1 MCIDQC
7 IDIYVSRHNTWI
19 KSCGFL
25 FILFLLQGWTRGV
38 RYDDFWSCMIKMSPQ
53 SAFEEILLY
62 RATAHIP
69 DSKHCWPRSRPTS
82 GPHGFHTGQM
92 WAGSGPKLCC
102 CLGFYQLQFWRRPP
116 YQYTVQRH
124 IHSHQCEISSR
135 VTLTRHWTYSQS
147 QKYIISQLI
156 ISFTRCA
163 ISERHVNLKR
173 TN

>member
-7 IDIYVSRHNTWI
+7 INIYVSRHKTWI

-38 RYDDFWSCMIKMSPQ
+38 RYDHFWSWMIKMSPR

-69 DSKHCWPRSRPTS
+69 DSKHCRPTS

-102 CLGFYQLQFWRRPP
+102 CLGFYQLQFW
-116 YQYTVQRH
+116 
-124 IHSHQCEISSR
+124 HQCEISSR
-135 VTLTRHWTYSQS
+135 VTLTGHWTYSQS
-147 QKYIISQLI
+147 QKYFICQLN
-156 ISFTRCA
+156 ISFTCWHDMRYFWGPCKPEA
-163 ISERHVNLKR
+163 HKLKSLS
-173 TN
+173 NSAWLLN